1 VDGLYVS
8 PRIMNPII
16 AENPELIDLLQELQK
31 DETIVGVLK
40 TFIFPVLVALITFY
54 ATFWLKEWR
63 DRKRFS
69 LLGKAICESLL
80 EEVKNG
86 VAVMKTS
93 KINQQIS
100 GVPPRGSWDGMKSI
114 PDTALERILMMKER
128 SGYSAFPVSEIRIHS
143 KNYFDHIIPNFM
155 SSAGNLSG
163 IDPLIEGAEGV
174 QAMLEE
180 AIWLLDKNS
189 KSMAPK

>member
-1 VDGLYVS
+1 
-8 PRIMNPII
+8 MNPVI
-16 AENPELIDLLQELQK
+16 AQHPELIELLQELQK
-31 DETIVGVLK
+31 DKTIICALK

-86 VAVMKTS
+86 VALMKARKNDQ
-93 KINQQIS
+93 KIR
-100 GVPPRGSWDGMKSI
+100 GVPPRGAWDGMKSI
-114 PDTALERILMMKER
+114 PDTVLERILMMKER
-128 SGYSAFPVSEIRIHS
+128 SGYSAFPVSEIRIHT
-143 KNYFDHIIPNFM
+143 KNYFDHIIPNFAL
-155 SSAGNLSG
+155 SAGSPSG
-163 IDPLIEGAEGV
+163 IDKLIEGAEGV

-189 KSMAPK
+189 KSMTPQ